1 MNDEHVDHQPG
12 NAVRVSSTQAPAL
25 PSPSLGQAP
34 VMVQHVCADPV
45 RELLC
50 PSRSGSLRS
59 FLGLPLN
66 FDLEAADVAVK
77 QRVLWAQ
84 ARLHHP
90 KYKLLAQ
97 SILVHREALRHRA
110 LQCAGPTLGESV
122 ERTLASFWKGLCN
135 TAGLNPQQRQNLLHR
150 EARRVGLD
158 PDRIPSLVLRGSPE
172 LGKAV
177 GEALALGGEASAEV
191 ERSLAS
197 NRNAG
202 GALLGLTALRL
213 EPDTPHARRRAE
225 ALVDLAE
232 GIRGLL
238 LQRALSPAG
247 QEALV
252 REAYRGG
259 LAPHLARQACQLALQ
274 EWLAFRKG
282 DRDAYALL
290 GRGSAHTQRLRYL
303 KRRRLL
309 VARVFLPKDLRD
321 LVRLDA
327 AWTSLAS

>member
-1 MNDEHVDHQPG
+1 MNTTT
-12 NAVRVSSTQAPAL
+12 NAQIGMPLRAPKGPPIVSHA
-25 PSPSLGQAP
+25 
-34 VMVQHVCADPV
+34 CADPI
-45 RELLC
+45 RELLA
-50 PSRSGSLRS
+50 PNRAGSLRS
-59 FLGLPLN
+59 FLGLPTR
-66 FDLEAADVAVK
+66 FDLEAAEAAVK

-110 LQCAGPTLGESV
+110 LQCARPTLCESV

-158 PDRIPSLVLRGSPE
+158 PSRIPNLVLRGSPE

-177 GEALALGGEASAEV
+177 GQALGLGGEASAEV
-191 ERSLAS
+191 GRSLAS
-197 NRNAG
+197 NKNAG
-202 GALLGLTALRL
+202 GALLGLTSLRM
-213 EPDTPHARRRAE
+213 EPDLPHARRRAE
-225 ALVDLAE
+225 ALVDLAD

-238 LQRALSPAG
+238 LQRALSPTG
-247 QEALV
+247 QEVLV

-259 LAPHLARQACQLALQ
+259 VAPHRARAACQQALQ

-282 DRDAYALL
+282 DRDAYAVI
-290 GRGSAHTQRLRYL
+290 GQGSAHTQRLRYL

-309 VARVFLPKDLRD
+309 VARVAVPEDLRS

>member
-1 MNDEHVDHQPG
+1 
-12 NAVRVSSTQAPAL
+12 
-25 PSPSLGQAP
+25 
-34 VMVQHVCADPV
+34 MVQQVCADPV

-50 PSRSGSLRS
+50 PTRAGSLRS
-59 FLGLPLN
+59 FLGLPVK
-66 FDLEAADVAVK
+66 FDLDTAEGAVK
-77 QRVLWAQ
+77 KRVLWAQ

-97 SILVHREALRHRA
+97 SVLIHREALRHRA
-110 LQCAGPTLGESV
+110 LQCARPTLGESV

-135 TAGLNPQQRQNLLHR
+135 TAGLNPQQRHALLHR
-150 EARRVGLD
+150 EARRVGLE
-158 PDRIPSLVLRGSPE
+158 PDRIPCWILRGSPE

-177 GEALALGGEASAEV
+177 GQALALGGEASAEV

-225 ALVDLAE
+225 ALVDLAD

-238 LQRALSPAG
+238 LQRAFSPAG

-259 LAPHLARQACQLALQ
+259 VAPHRARAVCQQALQ
-274 EWLAFRKG
+274 EWLAFRDG
-282 DRDAYALL
+282 DRDVYAVL

-303 KRRRLL
+303 KRRRQL
-309 VARVFLPKDLRD
+309 VARVSQPEDLRG

>member
-1 MNDEHVDHQPG
+1 M
-12 NAVRVSSTQAPAL
+12 
-25 PSPSLGQAP
+25 
-34 VMVQHVCADPV
+34 
-45 RELLC
+45 
-50 PSRSGSLRS
+50 RS

-177 GEALALGGEASAEV
+177 GERLPWAE
-191 ERSLAS
+191 R
-197 NRNAG
+197 R
-202 GALLGLTALRL
+202 
-213 EPDTPHARRRAE
+213 ARRWSAPWHPT
-225 ALVDLAE
+225 AT
-232 GIRGLL
+232 RG
-238 LQRALSPAG
+238 
-247 QEALV
+247 
-252 REAYRGG
+252 
-259 LAPHLARQACQLALQ
+259 ARS
-274 EWLAFRKG
+274 WG
-282 DRDAYALL
+282 
-290 GRGSAHTQRLRYL
+290 
-303 KRRRLL
+303 
-309 VARVFLPKDLRD
+309 
-321 LVRLDA
+321 
-327 AWTSLAS
+327 